1 LAAASSHQR
10 GSTVHRRVAGLHT
23 QSSLSPVLPQRRRR
37 PLQWSRTETH
47 LRPSSLGKKLSVP
60 STLGIVDGEQG
71 RTKW

>member
-1 LAAASSHQR
+1 
-10 GSTVHRRVAGLHT
+10 
-23 QSSLSPVLPQRRRR
+23 LPQRRRR